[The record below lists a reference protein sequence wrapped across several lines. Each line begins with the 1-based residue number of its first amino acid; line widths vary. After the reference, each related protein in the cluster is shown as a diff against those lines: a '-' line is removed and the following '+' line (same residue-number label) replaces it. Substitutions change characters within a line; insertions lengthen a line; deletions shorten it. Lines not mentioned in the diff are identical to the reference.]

1 MKNFTYYLMVINM
14 KLFKSIL
21 IPLILG
27 SIVGLLSG
35 MNDNFSNFIKP
46 DIMPPN
52 YIFPIVWTIL
62 YILMGISNYLINLE
76 NYKSKL
82 YILQLILNLCWP
94 IIFFVFKLYLL
105 SFIWIIA
112 LTIVVILM
120 ILEFRKVSKLAA
132 YLQIPYLIWLIF
144 ATILTYQVYLLN

>member
-35 MNDNFSNFIKP
+35 MNNNFSNFIKP

-120 ILEFRKVSKLAA
+120 ILEFRKVCKLAA